1 MAHRMTARATEL
13 LAERVP
19 FVHATVVR
27 AQSPTSARAGDD
39 AIILSD
45 GTIEGFVGGQCAEES
60 VRVAALDV
68 LAEGESLLLR
78 VLPDGEE
85 GFPELP
91 GAKVVVNPCLS
102 GGALEVFLE
111 PHVAA
116 AGALRRRR
124 NAHLRRGGRPGRV
137 ARIRLRRR
145 ADARGA
151 PARGRGGGHRRQPR
165 ARRAASPSGR
175 HWMPTCASSDSWPAA
190 GAARR
195 YSTRMDLTKQERDR
209 VHTPVGLDIGARTAA
224 EVALSIM
231 AGVVRAMRIEGLVA
245 PSAHALATG
254 RAGRRP
260 RVRDD
265 RRRRPRHTTSHRRR
279 GRALVLQYRVPG
291 PLSEAGGC

>member
-1 MAHRMTARATEL
+1 MNARATEL
-13 LAERVP
+13 EAERVP

-68 LAEGESLLLR
+68 LGEGEALLLR
-78 VLPDGEE
+78 VLPHGEE

-102 GGALEVFLE
+102 GGAFEVFLE
-111 PHVAA
+111 PHFPPPLLYIVGETPISDAVVAQAESLGFAFASVRTLERQQPEGAVAVIVASHGSDEPESIRA
-116 AGALRRRR
+116 ALDADVRFIGLVASRRRGE
-124 NAHLRRGGRPGRV
+124 AVL
-137 ARIRLRRR
+137 
-145 ADARGA
+145 DA
-151 PARGRGGGHRRQPR
+151 
-165 ARRAASPSGR
+165 
-175 HWMPTCASSDSWPAA
+175 
-190 GAARR
+190 
-195 YSTRMDLTKQERDR
+195 MDLTKRETDR

-231 AGVVRAMRIEGLVA
+231 AGVVRAMRTEGLVA
-245 PSAHALATG
+245 PG
-254 RAGRRP
+254 PQGFRRRQVGRP

-265 RRRRPRHTTSHRRR
+265 HRGGSRHTPSHRRR
-279 GRALVLQYRVPG
+279 DGALVLQYRVPG
-291 PLSEAGGC
+291 PLSDAAWVLTCS

>member
-1 MAHRMTARATEL
+1 MTHRMTARATEL

-60 VRVAALDV
+60 VRAAALDA
-68 LAEGESLLLR
+68 LGRGESLLLR

-111 PHVAA
+111 PMVPPPVLYIVGETPISDAVAA
-116 AGALRRRR
+116 LAEALGFAFAAVRSLEGNQPEGAVAVIVASHGREEPESIRAALDADVRFVGLV
-124 NAHLRRGGRPGRV
+124 ASARRGEAVLDG
-137 ARIRLRRR
+137 
-145 ADARGA
+145 
-151 PARGRGGGHRRQPR
+151 
-165 ARRAASPSGR
+165 
-175 HWMPTCASSDSWPAA
+175 
-190 GAARR
+190 
-195 YSTRMDLTKQERDR
+195 MDLTKPERDR
-209 VHTPVGLDIGARTAA
+209 VHTPVGLDIGARTAF

-231 AGVVRAMRIEGLVA
+231 ASVVRAMRIEGLTAPATPAPPPARQTVDPVCGMAVA
-245 PSAHALATG
+245 VGPDTPHRTIEGVEQWYCSAEC
-254 RAGRRP
+254 
-260 RVRDD
+260 RD
-265 RRRRPRHTTSHRRR
+265 H
-279 GRALVLQYRVPG
+279 
-291 PLSEAGGC
+291 

>member
-1 MAHRMTARATEL
+1 MTARATEL

-60 VRVAALDV
+60 VRAAALDA
-68 LAEGESLLLR
+68 LGRGESLLLR

-111 PHVAA
+111 PMVPPPVLYIVGETPISDAVAA
-116 AGALRRRR
+116 QAESLGFAFAAVRSLEGKQPEGAVAVIVASHGSEEPESIRAALDADVRFIGLV
-124 NAHLRRGGRPGRV
+124 ASGRRGEAV
-137 ARIRLRRR
+137 L
-145 ADARGA
+145 
-151 PARGRGGGHRRQPR
+151 GG
-165 ARRAASPSGR
+165 
-175 HWMPTCASSDSWPAA
+175 
-190 GAARR
+190 
-195 YSTRMDLTKQERDR
+195 MDLTKEERDR

-231 AGVVRAMRIEGLVA
+231 ASVVRAMRIEGLTAPTTPAPPAPRKMVDPVCGMTVA
-245 PSAHALATG
+245 VGPDTPHRTIEGVEHWYCSAEC
-254 RAGRRP
+254 
-260 RVRDD
+260 RD
-265 RRRRPRHTTSHRRR
+265 H
-279 GRALVLQYRVPG
+279 
-291 PLSEAGGC
+291 

>member
-1 MAHRMTARATEL
+1 MAYGMNARATEL
-13 LAERVP
+13 RAERVP

-68 LAEGESLLLR
+68 LNDGQALLLR
-78 VLPDGEE
+78 VLPPSDE

-111 PHVAA
+111 PQLPPPLLVVVGETPISDAVVAQAESLGFAFA
-116 AGALRRRR
+116 AVRTLQGQQPEGAVAVIIASHGSDEPESIRAALNADVRFIGLVASRRRGE
-124 NAHLRRGGRPGRV
+124 AVL
-137 ARIRLRRR
+137 
-145 ADARGA
+145 DA
-151 PARGRGGGHRRQPR
+151 
-165 ARRAASPSGR
+165 
-175 HWMPTCASSDSWPAA
+175 
-190 GAARR
+190 
-195 YSTRMDLTKQERDR
+195 MDLTKQERDR

-231 AGVVRAMRIEGLVA
+231 AGVVRAMRTEGLVA
-245 PSAHALATG
+245 PGPHVHPPPL
-254 RAGRRP
+254 RAVDPVCGMAIAVRP
-260 RVRDD
+260 DTPHRTVDGAEHWYCSTECRD
-265 RRRRPRHTTSHRRR
+265 R
-279 GRALVLQYRVPG
+279 
-291 PLSEAGGC
+291 